1 MQAVTMPF
9 APGLTLIDYGRE
21 AEQEIAALAAAI
33 AAVPELAGHY
43 PPRWLAIKLLEQDS
57 DVMARVEADGT
68 AVMAQAEA
76 AMARLQ
82 QVYGDDVDTLIAD
95 RRYGFINGVVREA
108 VGRPATQPLTLSD
121 RIDRIVTNRWL
132 GIPIFML
139 AMWFV
144 FQMTANVSG
153 YYMDWLD
160 GVINGP
166 IAHWIDALVV
176 ALGLGGTWVE
186 ALMLDGVVAGV
197 GGVLVF
203 VPLLLFLYFF
213 LAILEDSGYMARAA
227 FVMDRL
233 MHALGLHGKS
243 FLPMLVGFGCSV
255 PGIYATRTLENEE
268 DRRLTGLL
276 VPMMSCG
283 ARLPVYAVFGAAFFP
298 AHTGRFIF
306 GLYLIG
312 IVLAVVS
319 GLVFKRL
326 LFRNK
331 PPAPFVMELPPY
343 RVPSLRG
350 VLTHMWERSASF
362 VRRAGTIILGAAV
375 VLWLLMNL
383 PWGVESPRE
392 SVFGQVSNAIS
403 PIFAPAG
410 FDRWEATGSLVTGL
424 IAKEVVVGTM
434 SQIYVGEDEAA
445 VEEEATPT
453 LGQELG
459 GIVVG
464 FGQATWD
471 TAKATV
477 SLIPGIDLMGGE
489 EEEEDTALTQ
499 ALQAAFTP
507 LQALS
512 FTLFVL
518 LYIPCV
524 AALGAMK
531 QEFGTRWM
539 LMSAGYLTLL
549 GWVVSTVVYQGGR
562 LLGLG

>member
-1 MQAVTMPF
+1 
-9 APGLTLIDYGRE
+9 
-21 AEQEIAALAAAI
+21 
-33 AAVPELAGHY
+33 
-43 PPRWLAIKLLEQDS
+43 
-57 DVMARVEADGT
+57 
-68 AVMAQAEA
+68 
-76 AMARLQ
+76 MARLQ

-160 GVINGP
+160 GVISGP

-350 VLTHMWERSASF
+350 VLTHMWERSASC

-392 SVFGQVSNAIS
+392 SVFGQISNAIS

-424 IAKEVVVGTM
+424 IAK
-434 SQIYVGEDEAA
+434 
-445 VEEEATPT
+445 
-453 LGQELG
+453 
-459 GIVVG
+459 
-464 FGQATWD
+464 
-471 TAKATV
+471 
-477 SLIPGIDLMGGE
+477 
-489 EEEEDTALTQ
+489 
-499 ALQAAFTP
+499 
-507 LQALS
+507 
-512 FTLFVL
+512 
-518 LYIPCV
+518 
-524 AALGAMK
+524 
-531 QEFGTRWM
+531 RWWW
-539 LMSAGYLTLL
+539 AP
-549 GWVVSTVVYQGGR
+549 
-562 LLGLG
+562 